1 MGKMTHKVLI
11 ACEESQTVC
20 KAFRSRGFEAYSCD
34 IKEQSGGH
42 PEWHILGD
50 ALKAIEGGQ
59 IVTMDGKTHDI
70 GKWDLLIAH
79 PPCTYLS
86 NVATRSFSLR
96 CTAPENVV
104 AQAIEECMR
113 EPVTGNKRA
122 VLADLIIIQDYL
134 FGEPMQAQEV
144 PQPMPMQS
152 YSAPPIEQAETYIQT
167 DGGSKFLKAVDG
179 RKADKVW
186 KLIDELV
193 EAVKILHPRMYTT
206 FIDNVQD
213 L

>member
-1 MGKMTHKVLI
+1 MIT
-11 ACEESQTVC
+11 E
-20 KAFRSRGFEAYSCD
+20 
-34 IKEQSGGH
+34 KE
-42 PEWHILGD
+42 I
-50 ALKAIEGGQ
+50 
-59 IVTMDGKTHDI
+59 
-70 GKWDLLIAH
+70 
-79 PPCTYLS
+79 
-86 NVATRSFSLR
+86 
-96 CTAPENVV
+96 

-134 FGEPMQAQEV
+134 FGEPMQEREA

-152 YSAPPIEQAETYIQT
+152 YSAPPMEQVETIVET
-167 DGGSKFLKAVDG
+167 NGDSEFLKAVDG
-179 RKADKVW
+179 RKSDKVW

-206 FIDNVQD
+206 FIDKVQD

>member
-1 MGKMTHKVLI
+1 MIT
-11 ACEESQTVC
+11 E
-20 KAFRSRGFEAYSCD
+20 
-34 IKEQSGGH
+34 KE
-42 PEWHILGD
+42 I
-50 ALKAIEGGQ
+50 
-59 IVTMDGKTHDI
+59 
-70 GKWDLLIAH
+70 
-79 PPCTYLS
+79 
-86 NVATRSFSLR
+86 
-96 CTAPENVV
+96 
-104 AQAIEECMR
+104 AQAIEECLR

-134 FGEPMQAQEV
+134 FGEPRQAHEA

-152 YSAPPIEQAETYIQT
+152 YSAPPVEQVETYIET
-167 DGGSKFLKAVDG
+167 TGDSEFLKAVDG

-206 FIDNVQD
+206 FIDKVQD

>member
-1 MGKMTHKVLI
+1 MIT
-11 ACEESQTVC
+11 E
-20 KAFRSRGFEAYSCD
+20 
-34 IKEQSGGH
+34 KE
-42 PEWHILGD
+42 I
-50 ALKAIEGGQ
+50 
-59 IVTMDGKTHDI
+59 
-70 GKWDLLIAH
+70 
-79 PPCTYLS
+79 
-86 NVATRSFSLR
+86 
-96 CTAPENVV
+96 

-134 FGEPMQAQEV
+134 FGEPTRAKEV
-144 PQPMPMQS
+144 QQMPMPMQS
-152 YSAPPIEQAETYIQT
+152 YSAPPVEQVETYIET
-167 DGGSKFLKAVDG
+167 NGDSEFLRAVDG

-206 FIDNVQD
+206 FIDKVQD